1 MSFDLFLNLSV
12 LANTVAGVNNPA
24 PTAVATEVAAREPFK
39 NNFSF
44 YFPCIE
50 CPSFEKNPHN
60 TYAVPNNTG
69 SVVLHKYH
77 AGFNSILRS

>member
-39 NNFSF
+39 NFHFIFLVLSV
-44 YFPCIE
+44 
-50 CPSFEKNPHN
+50 PHLKKIR
-60 TYAVPNNTG
+60 TILMLFQTTL
-69 SVVLHKYH
+69 VVSSYI
-77 AGFNSILRS
+77 SIMQDLTQS